1 MPAQGFCA
9 AALHIPHGLPVVGQH
24 SPSKETAVLISLLL
38 EDISQLCHTRSFK
51 IALIAST
58 AGDWAF
64 WVRWV

>member
-9 AALHIPHGLPVVGQH
+9 AAFHIPHGLTVAGQH

-51 IALIAST
+51 ISLIAST